1 MVSGDQASYSETFY
15 VCVFFLSIRPTDPIS
30 RNAFDAKR
38 RKKRGPKGENITK
51 LRIPALALVRA
62 NGEGLELEASAS

>member
-1 MVSGDQASYSETFY
+1 M
-15 VCVFFLSIRPTDPIS
+15 CVFFFCQFDRPTQYQETHS
-30 RNAFDAKR
+30 TLNEG
-38 RKKRGPKGENITK
+38 KKGGPKGENITK